1 VVFFFFFSHFLFLSF
16 EYLYYSW
23 LSFRFLFFI
32 FIYNIYLPFKKT
44 LVRQSLRNLDLLDV
58 GTTSNG
64 KSTIFVWSSLFKSFF
79 ISSILLSE
87 RDKWKK
93 INHGSYY

>member
-1 VVFFFFFSHFLFLSF
+1 
-16 EYLYYSW
+16 
-23 LSFRFLFFI
+23 
-32 FIYNIYLPFKKT
+32 
-44 LVRQSLRNLDLLDV
+44 LLDV

>member
-1 VVFFFFFSHFLFLSF
+1 MICFQISI
-16 EYLYYSW
+16 
-23 LSFRFLFFI
+23 FI

-44 LVRQSLRNLDLLDV
+44 FERQSLGDLELTDV

-87 RDKWKK
+87 RDK
-93 INHGSYY
+93 